1 VAIRHSWRGLVA
13 GALFG
18 LTASVSLAQSDARP
32 YRIGYL
38 VTGGAVSF
46 PLSVEP
52 FKRGMRELG
61 YREGSDFVLELRS
74 AEGKNERLP
83 ALAADLAQ
91 KNVKVIVTS
100 STPATRAA
108 MQATRAIPIVFA
120 NSADPVATKLVTSLA
135 RPGGNVTGLSNIVAD
150 LGQKQ
155 LELLQ
160 VAFPHVA
167 KVGVLL
173 NPDNET
179 NFLIAKDVQAAAGRS
194 SIAVVPIEARDRAGI
209 DTAFATLRREDVQA
223 LIVCLEPFFVQ
234 QRRQIAELATKNR
247 VATMFGG
254 SGHVEAGGLFSYG
267 PDITDNFR
275 RAAGYVDRILKGAK
289 PGDLPIEQ
297 PAKFELLIN
306 LRTAKT
312 LGIAIPQDLRLRA
325 DRVVE

>member
-1 VAIRHSWRGLVA
+1 MLGLA
-13 GALFG
+13 
-18 LTASVSLAQSDARP
+18 ASVALAQSDARP

-52 FKRGMRELG
+52 FKRGMRDLG
-61 YREGSDFVLELRS
+61 YKEGADFVLELRT

-83 ALAADLAQ
+83 ALAADLARQ
-91 KNVKVIVTS
+91 NVKVIVTS
-100 STPATRAA
+100 STPATRAV
-108 MQATRAIPIVFA
+108 MQATRTIPIVFA

-155 LELLQ
+155 LEMLQ
-160 VAFPHVA
+160 AALPA
-167 KVGVLL
+167 LSKVGVLL

-179 NFLIAKDVQAAAGRS
+179 NFLVAKDVQTAARRS
-194 SIAVVPIEARDRAGI
+194 SIPIVAIEARDRAGI
-209 DTAFATLRREDVQA
+209 DAAFATFAREGIQA
-223 LIVCLEPFFVQ
+223 LIICLEPVFIQ
-234 QRRQIAELATKNR
+234 HRRQIAELAIRNR
-247 VATMFGG
+247 IATMFGG

-267 PDITDNFR
+267 PDIADNFR

-312 LGIAIPQDLRLRA
+312 LGIAITRDLRFRA